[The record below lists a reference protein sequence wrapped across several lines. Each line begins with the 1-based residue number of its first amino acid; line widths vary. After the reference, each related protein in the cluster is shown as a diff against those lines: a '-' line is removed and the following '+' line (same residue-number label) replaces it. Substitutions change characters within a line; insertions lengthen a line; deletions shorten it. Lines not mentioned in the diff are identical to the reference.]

1 MFISESAIYLQANC
15 LQNSDIFIA

>member
-1 MFISESAIYLQANC
+1 MLISKSAIYLQANC

>member
-1 MFISESAIYLQANC
+1 MFISESAIYLF